1 MNLKYEDIKTPEELL
16 EWMQNITYGYL
27 GKEKPHTYQEPDFN
41 EVWYDEYLLSK
52 PEEVIEN
59 KIGNCWDQ
67 TELERKWFRDHNYK
81 VKTIYVMV
89 NLPYENIY
97 PTHSYLIYQDKDNS
111 WKWFENSDFNN
122 RGIHTKNNEQE
133 IINYQLTKYKEF
145 LKTFNITKEELEKI
159 IIKVYEEPKYHITAE
174 EYINHVINSKDYKGE

>member
-1 MNLKYEDIKTPEELL
+1 MEKIIKMKFFDDSLVQRVADFSDLKFASKAEA
-16 EWMQNITYGYL
+16 
-27 GKEKPHTYQEPDFN
+27 KEKINPFKN
-41 EVWYDEYLLSK
+41 EIK
-52 PEEVIEN
+52 
-59 KIGNCWDQ
+59 K
-67 TELERKWFRDHNYK
+67 
-81 VKTIYVMV
+81 
-89 NLPYENIY
+89 
-97 PTHSYLIYQDKDNS
+97 IYQDKDNS

-133 IINYQLTKYKEF
+133 IINYQLTKYKKF